1 MLKMVPSGEKFE
13 LRIKGPLVFPGYL
26 NRSDLTRDA
35 FDDDGFYKIGDA
47 GLFADPTDP
56 SKGISFAGRIA
67 EDYKLTT
74 GTWVH
79 VGKTRVEVLNAAAPL
94 LQDALVTGH
103 DREYVGILAWPNI
116 AGCRE
121 LCGDKEATLTL
132 EELVRGKEV
141 VEHIRLAMSIYNGTH
156 IGSATRVRR
165 VMLMTEPPSIDAN
178 EITDK
183 GYINQRAVLET
194 RKDLVKLLYAE
205 VPGATV
211 IDCAPRAKTR

>member
-1 MLKMVPSGEKFE
+1 VT
-13 LRIKGPLVFPGYL
+13 PGYL
-26 NRSDLTRDA
+26 NRPDLTRDA
-35 FDDDGFYKIGDA
+35 FDEDGFYKIGDA

-79 VGKTRVEVLNAAAPL
+79 VGKTRVEVLNAASPL

-103 DREYVGILAWPNI
+103 DRDYVGILAWPNI

-121 LCGDKEATLTL
+121 LCGDKEAVLQL
-132 EELVRGKEV
+132 EDMIKSKEV
-141 VEHIRLAMSIYNGTH
+141 VDHVRLAMSVYNGSH
-156 IGSATRVRR
+156 LGSATRVRR

-183 GYINQRAVLET
+183 GYINQRASLDRREN
-194 RKDLVKLLYAE
+194 LVDRLYA
-205 VPGATV
+205 VKPDPAV
-211 IDCAPRAKTR
+211 IIVS